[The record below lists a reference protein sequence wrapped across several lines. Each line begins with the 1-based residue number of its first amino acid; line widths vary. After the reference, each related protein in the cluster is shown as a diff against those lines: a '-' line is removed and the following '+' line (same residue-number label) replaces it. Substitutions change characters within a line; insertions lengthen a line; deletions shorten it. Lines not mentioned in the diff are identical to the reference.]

1 MKWVFYKLSKH
12 HSGKGQSQ
20 KIILVRL
27 NESVVGFQMESSK
40 RLLIGT
46 ITPHGC
52 EKTSQRCVNSSDG
65 LKLAMCE
72 TVCVCLC
79 VCGGG
84 WGCSGKSCVG
94 NSELFKTL
102 LFVFADTWIIALPY
116 LLLVSQLTC
125 KISNHMCDLSGE
137 SHGVEVIQDGMVKS
151 S

>member
-84 WGCSGKSCVG
+84 WGCSGKSRVG

-102 LFVFADTWIIALPY
+102 LFVFADTWITAASLHY
-116 LLLVSQLTC
+116 LTC
-125 KISNHMCDLSGE
+125 SWSLSWHVKFQIICVTCQVRVME
-137 SHGVEVIQDGMVKS
+137 SK
-151 S
+151 